1 MFCLFSVK
9 KHSLSCH
16 VVYVLVQRFSLR
28 IALRFVL
35 SRNACQMRT
44 SQELIPCFVLQLKE
58 RQWTG
63 QDYDFDNV
71 FNAMLALFTSS
82 TGEGWPA

>member
-1 MFCLFSVK
+1 
-9 KHSLSCH
+9 
-16 VVYVLVQRFSLR
+16 
-28 IALRFVL
+28 
-35 SRNACQMRT
+35 MRT
-44 SQELIPCFVLQLKE
+44 LQELIPCFVLQLKD
-58 RQWTG
+58 RQWGG